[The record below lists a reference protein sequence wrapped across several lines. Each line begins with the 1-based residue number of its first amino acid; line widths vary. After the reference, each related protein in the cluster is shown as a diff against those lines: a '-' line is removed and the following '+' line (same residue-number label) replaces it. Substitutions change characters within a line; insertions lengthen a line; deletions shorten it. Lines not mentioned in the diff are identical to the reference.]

1 MFNYYLKIFY
11 KKNSPHSFNFSI
23 FFPVIGTALSTISVV
38 VVFCIMTSL
47 ENEIKNTLISTEGG
61 AIVRVKE
68 PNKNTIHKDIFEI
81 QRYLTSVGISNQKI
95 ISRPSIISFN
105 DKAFFVDVVGLEDFS
120 FLEKAFDLS
129 IDSSKFEQGVLIGN
143 KLDAK
148 LGFLERDTPLL
159 LTSPL
164 DSGPSISGKIFRVID
179 DKFIFDNPTSVKD
192 ISGTYVYISYEN
204 AKEVFP
210 LSIPHIIINHE
221 MSNTELKNIRNHI
234 INANVTSWQAE
245 NPLFF
250 AAINIEK
257 FLYTIFGFMILLIV
271 SFNIFGLVNL
281 IILRKNNQLS
291 SLIYYGASNKH
302 LERIFNVNV
311 LLLGLVGSLI
321 GCIMSTIL
329 LDSNILISYSVIP
342 SMIKKIDVY
351 YPIMII
357 SVIFNLLVLFLSSK
371 ISIRNNIKNIGVLK
385 SNAIES

>member
-221 MSNTELKNIRNHI
+221 M
-234 INANVTSWQAE
+234 
-245 NPLFF
+245 
-250 AAINIEK
+250 
-257 FLYTIFGFMILLIV
+257 YTI
-271 SFNIFGLVNL
+271 S
-281 IILRKNNQLS
+281 
-291 SLIYYGASNKH
+291 H
-302 LERIFNVNV
+302 
-311 LLLGLVGSLI
+311 
-321 GCIMSTIL
+321 C
-329 LDSNILISYSVIP
+329 
-342 SMIKKIDVY
+342 
-351 YPIMII
+351 
-357 SVIFNLLVLFLSSK
+357 
-371 ISIRNNIKNIGVLK
+371 
-385 SNAIES
+385 